1 MSDSSNAGASLTTD
15 DSLMT
20 DNLPITDGP
29 ATADLSQ
36 PTGVPPT
43 SDVPSGTT
51 SSGTATR
58 FVTATRS
65 ATAVSSSTA
74 VSSGTATRSG
84 TDPTSDSRPSPGTN
98 PDSDT
103 GPDHSPSPDVAW
115 RMLHPAALVVGLT
128 ESIKGVVGLFLGLL
142 IIMREHL
149 SPLVI
154 MLIIVVVTLVALA
167 QPAIGWFTTRYRLG
181 PDSLSF
187 KSGLFFRKNRT
198 ISYGSIHAINSASPV
213 YLQPFG
219 VVRLTVSAAGAADT
233 DIRLDAAPAALQLE
247 LERLRAASGGKAG
260 DTIPAET
267 TGMTHAGITGATPA
281 GITDATPT
289 ETTGATSTENASA
302 ASAGNASV
310 VSTGITGTISI
321 GNPSVASSPVSSAS
335 SVSPAAPVSP
345 AQTASNQ
352 PAVGRTTPHPTV
364 PDHTSPDQA
373 PPSRVAFNQMGPDQA
388 PLSRET
394 PPGTP
399 SRPTTSPA
407 ISRQSASAQAPVFR
421 ASVKDIVLYSITD
434 IGFIAAAFV
443 VFGFVQNVQDILPR
457 RLMHDAVDSFGALLA
472 RGLTAIVLL
481 ILACVILLMTVSIV
495 RSLLQFYGFEVWR
508 RGDDLVVVRG
518 LFTRH
523 TTAIPVSRIQT
534 VTIRQSLLRRP
545 FHLCSVGLGLSSS
558 VASSSEES
566 GISAAQILPVIGTSR
581 VYDVLHAML
590 PEWDVRR
597 LGETRGESGSDVAA
611 NDESP
616 SATATH
622 GEPQCAV
629 AVREDAMTVREGA
642 VAVREESHS
651 AAAQDH
657 PCDEL
662 CGTVAERSE
671 SRNTADGLPHAT
683 SPGIPHVVALR
694 RTGRGLLR
702 YYLTMPLA
710 ITLAATALAWLGS
723 EAGPLAGLGLDT
735 VPGPVPDFGWPWWIA
750 TLPFGGRIVVDGH
763 AVAEVTRGRVRG
775 AARWRWLLRHRN
787 QCGRKRAPDHESSH
801 CGDRGRWNDHVSDGD
816 SPRTGPVDHAVH
828 HAVARTARHRA
839 SANVVVCDERP
850 RYAAIHVPT
859 SFRCRHLR
867 ALAEGVIPG
876 CQRRLMPGTRWHTLT
891 TGIGYIAITA
901 SMRHDTVLYRYN
913 RISCTNSRAPLA
925 EYQRFSAC
933 GGTVACPR
941 TLL

>member
-15 DSLMT
+15 DSLM
-20 DNLPITDGP
+20 
-29 ATADLSQ
+29 AD
-36 PTGVPPT
+36 VPPT
-43 SDVPSGTT
+43 AGGPDSAASDT
-51 SSGTATR
+51 TATR
-58 FVTATRS
+58 FA
-65 ATAVSSSTA
+65 TA
-74 VSSGTATRSG
+74 VSSGTN
-84 TDPTSDSRPSPGTN
+84 PTSDSRPSPSTN
-98 PDSDT
+98 PDSGT
-103 GPDHSPSPDVAW
+103 GPDHRPSPDVAW

-167 QPAIGWFTTRYRLG
+167 QPAIDWFTTRYRLG

-233 DIRLDAAPAALQLE
+233 DIRLDAVPAALQLE

-267 TGMTHAGITGATPA
+267 TGV
-281 GITDATPT
+281 
-289 ETTGATSTENASA
+289 TST
-302 ASAGNASV
+302 GNTDV

-321 GNPSVASSPVSSAS
+321 GNPSASPTETTYVASTGNPSVASSPVSSAS

-352 PAVGRTTPHPTV
+352 PAAGRTTPHPTV
-364 PDHTSPDQA
+364 PDRTSPDQA
-373 PPSRVAFNQMGPDQA
+373 PPSRTAFNQVGPNQEL
-388 PLSRET
+388 PSRET
-394 PPGTP
+394 PPGTS

-457 RLMHDAVDSFGALLA
+457 RLMHDAVDSFGTLLA

-481 ILACVILLMTVSIV
+481 ILACAILLMTVSIV

-566 GISAAQILPVIGTSR
+566 GISAARILPVIDTSR

-597 LGETRGESGSDVAA
+597 LGETHGESGSDVAA

-616 SATATH
+616 SATATPR
-622 GEPQCAV
+622 EPQCAV
-629 AVREDAMTVREGA
+629 AVHEGA

-651 AAAQDH
+651 AAADDH

-671 SRNTADGLPHAT
+671 SRNTADGLPRAA

-702 YYLTMPLA
+702 YYLITMPLA

-735 VPGPVPDFGWPWWIA
+735 VPGPVPDFGWPWWVSVLPFVGGLWWTVTRWLKSREEGYAVLPDGDGCYCIETSAVANARPTMSHRIAVTGAVGMTTYLMVTRRARVQSITRSTTLWREPHGIERVQMSLFVMNGLDTLRFMFLHRSDAA
-750 TLPFGGRIVVDGH
+750 TL
-763 AVAEVTRGRVRG
+763 E
-775 AARWRWLLRHRN
+775 RWLK
-787 QCGRKRAPDHESSH
+787 G
-801 CGDRGRWNDHVSDGD
+801 
-816 SPRTGPVDHAVH
+816 
-828 HAVARTARHRA
+828 
-839 SANVVVCDERP
+839 
-850 RYAAIHVPT
+850 
-859 SFRCRHLR
+859 
-867 ALAEGVIPG
+867 
-876 CQRRLMPGTRWHTLT
+876 
-891 TGIGYIAITA
+891 
-901 SMRHDTVLYRYN
+901 
-913 RISCTNSRAPLA
+913 
-925 EYQRFSAC
+925 
-933 GGTVACPR
+933 
-941 TLL
+941 

>member
-1 MSDSSNAGASLTTD
+1 MSDSSNAGTSLTTD
-15 DSLMT
+15 DFLMADVPPT
-20 DNLPITDGP
+20 AGGP

-51 SSGTATR
+51 SS
-58 FVTATRS
+58 VTATRS
-65 ATAVSSSTA
+65 VTAVSSSTA
-74 VSSGTATRSG
+74 MSSSTATRSG
-84 TDPTSDSRPSPGTN
+84 TNPTSDSSPSPSTN
-98 PDSDT
+98 PDSGT
-103 GPDHSPSPDVAW
+103 APDNRPSPDVAW

-128 ESIKGVVGLFLGLL
+128 ESIKGVAGLFLGLL

-167 QPAIGWFTTRYRLG
+167 QPAIDWFTTRYRLG

-219 VVRLTVSAAGAADT
+219 VVRLTVSAAGATDT
-233 DIRLDAAPAALQLE
+233 DIRLDAVPAALQLE

-260 DTIPAET
+260 DMIPAET
-267 TGMTHAGITGATPA
+267 T
-281 GITDATPT
+281 
-289 ETTGATSTENASA
+289 SV
-302 ASAGNASV
+302 ASAGNLGVAF
-310 VSTGITGTISI
+310 TGITGTISI
-321 GNPSVASSPVSSAS
+321 GNPSASPTETTDVASIEDTSVASSPVSSAS

-352 PAVGRTTPHPTV
+352 PAVGRMTPHPTV
-364 PDHTSPDQA
+364 PDHMSPDQA
-373 PPSRVAFNQMGPDQA
+373 PPSRAAFNQMGPDQA

-407 ISRQSASAQAPVFR
+407 ISKQPASAQAPVFR

-481 ILACVILLMTVSIV
+481 ILVCVILLMTVSIV

-566 GISAAQILPVIGTSR
+566 GISAARILPVIGTSR

-597 LGETRGESGSDVAA
+597 LGEMHGESGRAVAA

-616 SATATH
+616 SATATPR
-622 GEPQCAV
+622 EPQCAV
-629 AVREDAMTVREGA
+629 AVREDA

-651 AAAQDH
+651 AAAHDH

-671 SRNTADGLPHAT
+671 SRNTADGLPRAA

-735 VPGPVPDFGWPWWIA
+735 VPGPVPDFGWPWWVSV
-750 TLPFGGRIVVDGH
+750 LPFVGGLWWTVTRWLKSREEGYAVLPDGDGCYGIETS
-763 AVAEVTRGRVRG
+763 AVANARPTMSHRIAVTGAVGMTTYLMVTRRARVQSITRSTTLWREPHG
-775 AARWRWLLRHRN
+775 IERVQMSLFVMNGLDTLRFMFLHRSDATTLERWLK
-787 QCGRKRAPDHESSH
+787 G
-801 CGDRGRWNDHVSDGD
+801 
-816 SPRTGPVDHAVH
+816 
-828 HAVARTARHRA
+828 
-839 SANVVVCDERP
+839 
-850 RYAAIHVPT
+850 
-859 SFRCRHLR
+859 
-867 ALAEGVIPG
+867 
-876 CQRRLMPGTRWHTLT
+876 
-891 TGIGYIAITA
+891 
-901 SMRHDTVLYRYN
+901 
-913 RISCTNSRAPLA
+913 
-925 EYQRFSAC
+925 
-933 GGTVACPR
+933 
-941 TLL
+941 

>member
-15 DSLMT
+15 DSLMA
-20 DNLPITDGP
+20 DNPPITDGP

-43 SDVPSGTT
+43 SDNPPTSDVPSGTT

-58 FVTATRS
+58 F

-74 VSSGTATRSG
+74 VSSG

-103 GPDHSPSPDVAW
+103 GPDHRPSPDAAW

-167 QPAIGWFTTRYRLG
+167 QPAIDWFTTRYRLG

-219 VVRLTVSAAGAADT
+219 VVRLTVSAAGATDT
-233 DIRLDAAPAALQLE
+233 DIRLDAVPAALQLE

-260 DTIPAET
+260 GTIPART
-267 TGMTHAGITGATPA
+267 ASVTHA

-289 ETTGATSTENASA
+289 ETTGVVSTENASVT
-302 ASAGNASV
+302 STGNADV

-321 GNPSVASSPVSSAS
+321 GNPSASPTETTDVASIEDTSVASSPVSSAS

-364 PDHTSPDQA
+364 PDRTSPDQA
-373 PPSRVAFNQMGPDQA
+373 PPSRTAFNQVGPDQA

-399 SRPTTSPA
+399 SQPTTSPA

-457 RLMHDAVDSFGALLA
+457 RLMQDAMDSFGTLLA

-566 GISAAQILPVIGTSR
+566 GISAARILPVIGTSR

-590 PEWDVRR
+590 PEWDLRR
-597 LGETRGESGSDVAA
+597 LGETRGASGSAVAA
-611 NDESP
+611 NGESP
-616 SATATH
+616 SATATP

-629 AVREDAMTVREGA
+629 AVHEDAVRHPQRDHLRARVVAVHEGA
-642 VAVREESHS
+642 VAVHEESHS
-651 AAAQDH
+651 AAAHDH
-657 PCDEL
+657 PHDEL

-671 SRNTADGLPHAT
+671 SRNTADGLPHAA
-683 SPGIPHVVALR
+683 SPDIPHVVALR

-723 EAGPLAGLGLDT
+723 EAGPLVSLGLDAM
-735 VPGPVPDFGWPWWIA
+735 PGPVPDFGWPWWVAVLPFVGGLWWTVTRWLKSREEGYAVLPDDCCGIETGANAHPVMSHRIAVTGAVGMTTYLMVTRRARVQSITRSTTLWREPHGIERVQMSLFVMNGLDTLRFMFLHRSDAA
-750 TLPFGGRIVVDGH
+750 TL
-763 AVAEVTRGRVRG
+763 E
-775 AARWRWLLRHRN
+775 RWL
-787 QCGRKRAPDHESSH
+787 
-801 CGDRGRWNDHVSDGD
+801 
-816 SPRTGPVDHAVH
+816 
-828 HAVARTARHRA
+828 
-839 SANVVVCDERP
+839 
-850 RYAAIHVPT
+850 
-859 SFRCRHLR
+859 
-867 ALAEGVIPG
+867 EG
-876 CQRRLMPGTRWHTLT
+876 
-891 TGIGYIAITA
+891 
-901 SMRHDTVLYRYN
+901 
-913 RISCTNSRAPLA
+913 
-925 EYQRFSAC
+925 
-933 GGTVACPR
+933 
-941 TLL
+941 

>member
-15 DSLMT
+15 DFLMADVPPT
-20 DNLPITDGP
+20 AAGP

-74 VSSGTATRSG
+74 VSSGTATPSG

-103 GPDHSPSPDVAW
+103 GPDHRPSPDVAW
-115 RMLHPAALVVGLT
+115 RMLHPTALVVGLT

-167 QPAIGWFTTRYRLG
+167 QPAIDWFTTRYRLG

-219 VVRLTVSAAGAADT
+219 VVRLTVSAAGATDT
-233 DIRLDAAPAALQLE
+233 DIRLDAVPAALQLE

-260 DTIPAET
+260 GTIPART
-267 TGMTHAGITGATPA
+267 ASVTHA

-289 ETTGATSTENASA
+289 ETTGVVSTENASVT
-302 ASAGNASV
+302 STGNADV

-321 GNPSVASSPVSSAS
+321 GNPSASPTETTDVASIEDTSVASSPVSSAS

-364 PDHTSPDQA
+364 PDRTSPDQA
-373 PPSRVAFNQMGPDQA
+373 PPSRTAFNQVGPDQA

-399 SRPTTSPA
+399 SQPTTSPA

-481 ILACVILLMTVSIV
+481 ILVCVILLMTVSIV

-566 GISAAQILPVIGTSR
+566 GISAARILPVIGTSR

-597 LGETRGESGSDVAA
+597 LGEMHGESGRAVAA

-616 SATATH
+616 SATATPR
-622 GEPQCAV
+622 EPQCAV
-629 AVREDAMTVREGA
+629 AVREDA

-651 AAAQDH
+651 AAAHDH

-671 SRNTADGLPHAT
+671 SRNTADGLPRAA

-735 VPGPVPDFGWPWWIA
+735 VPGPVPDFGWPWWVSV
-750 TLPFGGRIVVDGH
+750 LPFVGGLWWTVTRWLKSREEGYAVLPDGDGCYGIETS
-763 AVAEVTRGRVRG
+763 AVANARPTMSHRIAVTGAVGMTTYLMVTRRARVQSITRSTTLWREPHG
-775 AARWRWLLRHRN
+775 IERVQMSLFVMNGLDTLRFMFLHRSDATTLERWLK
-787 QCGRKRAPDHESSH
+787 G
-801 CGDRGRWNDHVSDGD
+801 
-816 SPRTGPVDHAVH
+816 
-828 HAVARTARHRA
+828 
-839 SANVVVCDERP
+839 
-850 RYAAIHVPT
+850 
-859 SFRCRHLR
+859 
-867 ALAEGVIPG
+867 
-876 CQRRLMPGTRWHTLT
+876 
-891 TGIGYIAITA
+891 
-901 SMRHDTVLYRYN
+901 
-913 RISCTNSRAPLA
+913 
-925 EYQRFSAC
+925 
-933 GGTVACPR
+933 
-941 TLL
+941 

>member
-15 DSLMT
+15 DSLMA
-20 DNLPITDGP
+20 DNPPITDGP

-43 SDVPSGTT
+43 SDNPPTSDVPSGTT

-58 FVTATRS
+58 F

-74 VSSGTATRSG
+74 VSSG

-103 GPDHSPSPDVAW
+103 GPDHRPSPDAAW

-167 QPAIGWFTTRYRLG
+167 QPAIDWFTTRYRLG

-219 VVRLTVSAAGAADT
+219 VVRLTVSAAGATDT
-233 DIRLDAAPAALQLE
+233 DIRLDAVPAALQLE

-267 TGMTHAGITGATPA
+267 TGVAF
-281 GITDATPT
+281 
-289 ETTGATSTENASA
+289 
-302 ASAGNASV
+302 
-310 VSTGITGTISI
+310 TGITGTISI
-321 GNPSVASSPVSSAS
+321 GNPGASPTETTDVASIEDTSVASSPVSSAS
-335 SVSPAAPVSP
+335 SVSPAAPISP

-394 PPGTP
+394 PPGTS

-407 ISRQSASAQAPVFR
+407 ISKQPASAQAPVFR

-566 GISAAQILPVIGTSR
+566 GISAARILPVIGTSR

-597 LGETRGESGSDVAA
+597 LGETRGASGSAVAA
-611 NDESP
+611 SDESP
-616 SATATH
+616 SMTATS
-622 GEPQCAV
+622 GEPQYAV
-629 AVREDAMTVREGA
+629 AVREGAVRHPQRDHLRARVVAVHEGA
-642 VAVREESHS
+642 VAVHEESHS
-651 AAAQDH
+651 AAAHDH
-657 PCDEL
+657 PHDEL

-671 SRNTADGLPHAT
+671 SRNTADGLPHAA
-683 SPGIPHVVALR
+683 SPDIPHVVALR

-735 VPGPVPDFGWPWWIA
+735 VPGPVPDFGWPWWVSV
-750 TLPFGGRIVVDGH
+750 LPFVGGLWWTVTRWLKSREEGYAVLPDDCYGIETR
-763 AVAEVTRGRVRG
+763 AVANARPTMSHRIAVTGAVGMTTYLMVTRRARIQSITRSTTLWREPHGIERVQMSLFVMNGLDTLRFMFLHRSD
-775 AARWRWLLRHRN
+775 AAALERWLK
-787 QCGRKRAPDHESSH
+787 G
-801 CGDRGRWNDHVSDGD
+801 
-816 SPRTGPVDHAVH
+816 
-828 HAVARTARHRA
+828 
-839 SANVVVCDERP
+839 
-850 RYAAIHVPT
+850 
-859 SFRCRHLR
+859 
-867 ALAEGVIPG
+867 
-876 CQRRLMPGTRWHTLT
+876 
-891 TGIGYIAITA
+891 
-901 SMRHDTVLYRYN
+901 
-913 RISCTNSRAPLA
+913 
-925 EYQRFSAC
+925 
-933 GGTVACPR
+933 
-941 TLL
+941 

>member
-1 MSDSSNAGASLTTD
+1 M
-15 DSLMT
+15 
-20 DNLPITDGP
+20 
-29 ATADLSQ
+29 
-36 PTGVPPT
+36 
-43 SDVPSGTT
+43 
-51 SSGTATR
+51 
-58 FVTATRS
+58 
-65 ATAVSSSTA
+65 
-74 VSSGTATRSG
+74 
-84 TDPTSDSRPSPGTN
+84 
-98 PDSDT
+98 
-103 GPDHSPSPDVAW
+103 AW

-233 DIRLDAAPAALQLE
+233 DIRLDAVPTALQLE

-267 TGMTHAGITGATPA
+267 TGV
-281 GITDATPT
+281 
-289 ETTGATSTENASA
+289 TST
-302 ASAGNASV
+302 GNAGV

-321 GNPSVASSPVSSAS
+321 RNPGASPTEATDVASIEDTSVASSPVSSAS
-335 SVSPAAPVSP
+335 SVSPA
-345 AQTASNQ
+345 QTASNQ
-352 PAVGRTTPHPTV
+352 PAAGRTTLHPTV
-364 PDHTSPDQA
+364 PDRTSPDQA
-373 PPSRVAFNQMGPDQA
+373 PPSRTAFNQVGPNQEL
-388 PLSRET
+388 PSRET
-394 PPGTP
+394 PPGTS

-407 ISRQSASAQAPVFR
+407 ISRRPASAQAPVFR

-472 RGLTAIVLL
+472 RGLMAIVLL

-508 RGDDLVVVRG
+508 RGNDLVVVRG

-566 GISAAQILPVIGTSR
+566 GISAARILPVIGTSR

-590 PEWDVRR
+590 PEWDVRE
-597 LGETRGESGSDVAA
+597 LGETSGESGRAVAA

-616 SATATH
+616 SATATP

-629 AVREDAMTVREGA
+629 AVREGA

-651 AAAQDH
+651 AAAHDH

-671 SRNTADGLPHAT
+671 SRNTADGLPRAA

-694 RTGRGLLR
+694 RTGHGLLR
-702 YYLTMPLA
+702 YYLTMPLT

-735 VPGPVPDFGWPWWIA
+735 VPGPVPDFGWPWWVS
-750 TLPFGGRIVVDGH
+750 TLPFVGGLWWTVTRWLKSREEGYAVLPDGDGCYGIETS
-763 AVAEVTRGRVRG
+763 AVANARPVMSHRIAVTGAVGMTTYLMVTRRARVQSITRSTTLWREPHG
-775 AARWRWLLRHRN
+775 IERVQMSLFVMNGLDTLRFMFLHRSDAAALERWLK
-787 QCGRKRAPDHESSH
+787 G
-801 CGDRGRWNDHVSDGD
+801 
-816 SPRTGPVDHAVH
+816 
-828 HAVARTARHRA
+828 
-839 SANVVVCDERP
+839 
-850 RYAAIHVPT
+850 
-859 SFRCRHLR
+859 
-867 ALAEGVIPG
+867 
-876 CQRRLMPGTRWHTLT
+876 
-891 TGIGYIAITA
+891 
-901 SMRHDTVLYRYN
+901 
-913 RISCTNSRAPLA
+913 
-925 EYQRFSAC
+925 
-933 GGTVACPR
+933 
-941 TLL
+941 

>member
-15 DSLMT
+15 DFLMADVPPT
-20 DNLPITDGP
+20 AAGP

-74 VSSGTATRSG
+74 VSSGTATPSG

-103 GPDHSPSPDVAW
+103 GPDHRPSPDVAW
-115 RMLHPAALVVGLT
+115 RMLHPTALVVGLT

-167 QPAIGWFTTRYRLG
+167 QPAIDWFTTRYRLG

-233 DIRLDAAPAALQLE
+233 DIRLDAVPTALQLE

-267 TGMTHAGITGATPA
+267 TGVASTGNLGVAFTGITGTISIRNPGAS
-281 GITDATPT
+281 PT
-289 ETTGATSTENASA
+289 EATGATSAETTGVAST
-302 ASAGNASV
+302 GNLGV

-321 GNPSVASSPVSSAS
+321 GNPSASPTQTTNVASIEDPSSASAGNAGTISIGNPSATLSPVS

-345 AQTASNQ
+345 AQTTSNQ
-352 PAVGRTTPHPTV
+352 PAAGRTTLHPTA
-364 PDHTSPDQA
+364 PDRTSPDQA
-373 PPSRVAFNQMGPDQA
+373 PPSRTAFNQVGPNQEL
-388 PLSRET
+388 PSRET
-394 PPGTP
+394 PPGTS

-407 ISRQSASAQAPVFR
+407 ISRRPASAQAPVFR

-566 GISAAQILPVIGTSR
+566 GISAARILPVIGTSR

-597 LGETRGESGSDVAA
+597 LGETRGESGSDAAA

-616 SATATH
+616 SATATP

-629 AVREDAMTVREGA
+629 AVREGA
-642 VAVREESHS
+642 VAAHGESHS
-651 AAAQDH
+651 AAAHDH

-662 CGTVAERSE
+662 RGTVAERSE
-671 SRNTADGLPHAT
+671 SRNTADGLPHAA
-683 SPGIPHVVALR
+683 SPGMPHVMALR
-694 RTGRGLLR
+694 RTGRRLLR

-710 ITLAATALAWLGS
+710 ITLAATALAGLGS

-735 VPGPVPDFGWPWWIA
+735 VPGPVPDFGWPWWVSVLLFVGGLWWTVTRWLKSHAEGYAVLPDGDGCYGIETSAVANARPTMSHRIAVTGAVGMTTYLMVTRRARVQSITRSTTLWREPHGIERVQMSLFVMNGLDTLRFMFLHRSDAA
-750 TLPFGGRIVVDGH
+750 TL
-763 AVAEVTRGRVRG
+763 E
-775 AARWRWLLRHRN
+775 RWLK
-787 QCGRKRAPDHESSH
+787 G
-801 CGDRGRWNDHVSDGD
+801 
-816 SPRTGPVDHAVH
+816 
-828 HAVARTARHRA
+828 
-839 SANVVVCDERP
+839 
-850 RYAAIHVPT
+850 
-859 SFRCRHLR
+859 
-867 ALAEGVIPG
+867 
-876 CQRRLMPGTRWHTLT
+876 
-891 TGIGYIAITA
+891 
-901 SMRHDTVLYRYN
+901 
-913 RISCTNSRAPLA
+913 
-925 EYQRFSAC
+925 
-933 GGTVACPR
+933 
-941 TLL
+941 